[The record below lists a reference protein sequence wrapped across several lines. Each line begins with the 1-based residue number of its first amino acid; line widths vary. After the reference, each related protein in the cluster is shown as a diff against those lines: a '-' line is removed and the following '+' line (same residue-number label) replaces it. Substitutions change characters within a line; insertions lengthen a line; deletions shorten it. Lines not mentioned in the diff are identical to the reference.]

1 VLITRDDVLAAADR
15 IAGRVRRTPLL
26 APAGADGPWLKC
38 EHLQHCGVFKTRG
51 AFNRQLAARERGE
64 LGDGGIV
71 VASGGNAGLAQ
82 AHAARSL
89 GIRATVFVPETA
101 PAVKV
106 ARIEAY
112 GAQVRRAGRE
122 YAEAHQAAVAFAE
135 AEGATFAHAY
145 DQPDVVAG
153 AGTLAEE
160 LLADE
165 PSIDTIVVAVGGG
178 GLYAGVAAAA
188 RERARVVAVE
198 PVLIPTL
205 RSAIDAGAPVDVEVS
220 GVAADSLGARRIG
233 DLALAAAGAEPPV
246 SVLVPDDDIVR
257 ARHALWRDYRIAA
270 EHGAAT
276 AYAALLSGAYV
287 PAADERVAV
296 VVCGANTDPA
306 TLDQADQAD
315 QAAQAAR
322 AARA

>member
-1 VLITRDDVLAAADR
+1 MLITRDDVLAARDR

-26 APAGADGPWLKC
+26 APAGSDDVWLKC

-51 AFNRQLAARERGE
+51 AFNRQLGALERGE
-64 LGDGGIV
+64 LGDAGIV

-82 AHAARSL
+82 AYAARAL
-89 GIRATVFVPETA
+89 GIRATVIVPETA
-101 PAVKV
+101 PVVKV

-112 GAQVRRAGRE
+112 GALVRRVGQE
-122 YAEAHQAAVAFAE
+122 YAEAYEAAVAFAE
-135 AEGATFAHAY
+135 AEGAVFAHAY

-160 LLADE
+160 VLEDE
-165 PSIDTIVVAVGGG
+165 PGIDTIVVAVGGG

-188 RERARVVAVE
+188 RGRAQVVAVE
-198 PVLIPTL
+198 PATIPTL
-205 RSAIDAGAPVDVEVS
+205 HAAMAAGAPVDVQVS
-220 GVAADSLGARRIG
+220 GVAADSLGARRVG
-233 DLALAAAGAEPPV
+233 DLAFAAQVAEPPV
-246 SVLVPDDDIVR
+246 SVLVPDDDIVA
-257 ARHALWRDYRIAA
+257 AREALWRDYRIAS

-287 PAADERVAV
+287 PAPGERVAV

-306 TLDQADQAD
+306 TLGV
-315 QAAQAAR
+315 
-322 AARA
+322 